1 MSKTE
6 NSSVW
11 TSCRG
16 ESDALEVY
24 LLGLVEFEAAMFLQD
39 RLHREIT
46 QRRDRLGAL
55 LICEHPGTVTIGRQ
69 GSLLDLPGD
78 PGELESRQIET
89 RRVARGG
96 GTLLHGPGQV
106 VAYPILPVGR
116 AGFRPVR
123 SLDCGSSS
131 SSATPLPADCT
142 SSAPAEQSES
152 EQSESS
158 VRAQPDV
165 TTELFHFVNRC
176 TTAICGMALELR
188 VNATVT
194 ADGTG
199 VESRCGQFGW
209 VGAAIRD
216 GVSSHGLFVNVTPDL
231 ELFELISA
239 PRPVSSLSMQK
250 MRPVSMS
257 KVRESLIR
265 NLSSQF
271 GYEDMHLYTRHPLLT
286 RKVVEYA

>member
-11 TSCRG
+11 TSRRQ

-24 LLGLVEFEAAMFLQD
+24 LLGVVDYESAMYLQG

-55 LICEHPGTVTIGRQ
+55 LICEHPSVVTIGRE

-78 PGELESRQIET
+78 PREFEARLIET
-89 RRVARGG
+89 KRVARGG

-106 VAYPILPVGR
+106 VAYPILPVERDGCLSDAR
-116 AGFRPVR
+116 FDSLAGTHGGQLDFVR
-123 SLDCGSSS
+123 K
-131 SSATPLPADCT
+131 CT
-142 SSAPAEQSES
+142 AA
-152 EQSESS
+152 
-158 VRAQPDV
+158 VCD
-165 TTELFHFVNRC
+165 L
-176 TTAICGMALELR
+176 ALEFR

-194 ADGTG
+194 SDGTG
-199 VESRCGQFGW
+199 VESRCGQFAW

-216 GVSSHGLFVNVTPDL
+216 GVSTHGLFVNVTPDL
-231 ELFELISA
+231 EPFGLIEM

-250 MRPVSMS
+250 MSPVPMS

-265 NLSSQF
+265 NLSGQF
-271 GYEDMHLYTRHPLLT
+271 GYEDLHLYTRHPLLT
-286 RKVVEYA
+286 RKAVEYA